1 MNQTPSTQGPLGFAD
16 LMRPGERIAALIY
29 LPVHIV
35 VLPLLLPYLSYAIP
49 GLSTVDLNLIYYS
62 IGFVCC
68 LLLFWRFLH
77 ASFNAAWER
86 PGSLL
91 LGVFGG
97 YAMELAL
104 SMLLSSLFIIFGLQS
119 VTSPNNEAITAMAPE
134 GLNKLTAMTVFMAPI
149 VEEILFR
156 GLAFGA
162 LRSRN
167 RATAWIVSVLLF
179 SFYHVW
185 QYAVIDPLYLLTAV
199 LYIPASIALNWSYE
213 RSGSIWAPIFYHMLT
228 NAVGI
233 SAL

>member
-1 MNQTPSTQGPLGFAD
+1 M
-16 LMRPGERIAALIY
+16 
-29 LPVHIV
+29 
-35 VLPLLLPYLSYAIP
+35 
-49 GLSTVDLNLIYYS
+49 
-62 IGFVCC
+62 
-68 LLLFWRFLH
+68 
-77 ASFNAAWER
+77 
-86 PGSLL
+86 
-91 LGVFGG
+91 
-97 YAMELAL
+97 
-104 SMLLSSLFIIFGLQS
+104 
-119 VTSPNNEAITAMAPE
+119 TSPNNEAITAMAPE
-134 GLNKLTAMTVFMAPI
+134 GMNKLTAMTVFMAPI

-156 GLAFGA
+156 GLAFGV

-167 RATAWIVSVLLF
+167 RAAAWIVSVLLF

>member
-119 VTSPNNEAITAMAPE
+119 VTSPNNEAITGHGPRGDEQAHRHDGVHGADSRRDSLPRAWPSARSAAGTAPPP
-134 GLNKLTAMTVFMAPI
+134 G
-149 VEEILFR
+149 
-156 GLAFGA
+156 
-162 LRSRN
+162 
-167 RATAWIVSVLLF
+167 
-179 SFYHVW
+179 
-185 QYAVIDPLYLLTAV
+185 
-199 LYIPASIALNWSYE
+199 
-213 RSGSIWAPIFYHMLT
+213 
-228 NAVGI
+228 
-233 SAL
+233 